1 MKPRYKKHDFGD
13 WLIAILLAAL
23 ISFCLFSCL
32 WPGID
37 IIDPPPPPPQ
47 DTIPPDPLPIEV
59 DTCVDLIEYLE
70 PEFST
75 LYFKY
80 DFPTDTVLFQGGGIS
95 SYNLADVIDKITN
108 LPFEV
113 GYNNVGAWAIIKG
126 TNNHQLFQ
134 LKVFAW
140 IGGAKWYMGTGKQAL
155 ILPGIEPDG
164 YKSKID
170 SFPSFNQFSFWG
182 TDYDS
187 IQYVE
192 LCREVLSDCREG
204 RAYADLFFIPFEL
217 PQSIPD
223 SLDLVGWDRVRE

>member
-1 MKPRYKKHDFGD
+1 MRKRNKGYLKNSD
-13 WLIAILLAAL
+13 WLIIIALAGL
-23 ISFCLFSCL
+23 IIWSMLGCL

-37 IIDPPPPPPQ
+37 VIPDPPPPPDP
-47 DTIPPDPLPIEV
+47 IPLEDSCAE
-59 DTCVDLIEYLE
+59 LIEYIE

-75 LYFKY
+75 LYIKY
-80 DFPTDTVLFQGGGIS
+80 DDPQDSVLFRGGGIE
-95 SYNLADVIDKITN
+95 SYQLEDIIAKITT

-113 GYNNVGAWAIIKG
+113 GYNETGAWAIIKG

-140 IGGAKWYMGTGKQAL
+140 IGGAKWYMGTGKQCL
-155 ILPGIEPDG
+155 ILPGIEPDL
-164 YKSKID
+164 YKAKID

-204 RAYADLFFIPFEL
+204 RYYADLFFIPFDM
-217 PQSIPD
+217 PPSIPD
-223 SLDLVGWDRVRE
+223 SLDLVGWERVRE